1 VGEEVAAERI
11 REPARE
17 TPVLTRCDVLV
28 VGGGSAGSAAAIA
41 AARQG
46 ARVVLAERYGSLGGL
61 ATGGLIAL
69 LLTLDD
75 GLGHPVIGGL
85 CEELTRR
92 MRALG
97 GAFHPPREEWG
108 DDAPE
113 RIDRYR
119 QWGLV
124 WGGSG
129 AHHRVRYSVAYDP
142 EVMRLVLNQL
152 VVEAGVDL
160 IFHLWGADALVRD
173 GRLAGVAFQS
183 KAGRRAVLADVVIDA
198 SGDGD
203 VFASAGCGF
212 ALERVYPWLWF
223 RVGGVADPQ
232 RVLDEGAPFFRTPN
246 PGQMLFPWGSV
257 ASLKRKIDATDPRDL
272 SFAEIECRR
281 LVMEEFER
289 QKASRPELADAHL
302 CNIASQLGITESRR
316 LEGRYVLR
324 LEDRGRPFDDAIAI
338 TGHWTKYGAVYA
350 IPYRSLQA
358 RELPNLLAAGRD
370 ISVDHPTHNAT
381 KEIPP
386 CIATGEAAGIAAAL
400 ACDARVDPS
409 EVDVARLRERLRA
422 AGAIVDYDFERGAE
436 ASVPLSRG
444 GD

>member
-1 VGEEVAAERI
+1 MGGWADAERVP
-11 REPARE
+11 EPARE
-17 TPVLTRCDVLV
+17 TPVLARCDVLV

-69 LLTLDD
+69 LLSLDD
-75 GLGHPVIGGL
+75 GLGRPVIGGL

-108 DDAPE
+108 DDSPE

-119 QWGLV
+119 KWGLV

-142 EVMRLVLNQL
+142 EVMREVLNQL

-160 IFHLWGADALVRD
+160 IFHLWGADALVED
-173 GRLAGVAFQS
+173 GRLTGVAFQS

-198 SGDGD
+198 TGDGD
-203 VFASAGCGF
+203 VLASAGCAF
-212 ALERVYPWLWF
+212 ALERVHPWLWF
-223 RVGGVADPQ
+223 RVGGVADPE
-232 RVLDEGAPFFRTPN
+232 RVLAEGAPFFRTPN
-246 PGQMLFPWGSV
+246 PGQMLLPWGSV
-257 ASLKRKIDATDPRDL
+257 ASAQRKIDATDPRDL
-272 SFAEIECRR
+272 TFAELECRR
-281 LVMEEFER
+281 LVMQEFAR
-289 QKASRPELADAHL
+289 LRASRPELADAHL
-302 CNIASQLGITESRR
+302 CNIATQLGITESRR
-316 LEGRYVLR
+316 LEGRYVLAR
-324 LEDRGRPFDDAIAI
+324 TDRGRPFDDAIAI

-358 RELPNLLAAGRD
+358 REVPNLLAAGRD

-386 CIATGEAAGIAAAL
+386 CMATGEAAGVAAAL
-400 ACDARVDPS
+400 AC
-409 EVDVARLRERLRA
+409 ELGGDVARVEVDRLRA
-422 AGAIVDYDFERGAE
+422 RLRDAGAILDYDFARA
-436 ASVPLSRG
+436 A
-444 GD
+444 D